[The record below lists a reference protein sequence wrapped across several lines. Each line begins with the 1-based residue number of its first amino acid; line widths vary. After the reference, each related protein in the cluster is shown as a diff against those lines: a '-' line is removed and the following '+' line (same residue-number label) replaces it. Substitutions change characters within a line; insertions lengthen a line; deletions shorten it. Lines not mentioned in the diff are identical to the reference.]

1 MKKQLFILLM
11 IAAVLTAAVISCGRA
26 RKDTEE
32 GTPFVGFTIPSI
44 GNDFMLALSE
54 QLRVSIEEAGA
65 RIQMDAADGD
75 VTTQIEQIENYIT
88 MGADLIVVF
97 PISGEA
103 VANVCRQAMEQ
114 GIPVVAFAVEV
125 PCEVT
130 STVVNINDRMMGRAC
145 ADMVSAWLDQT
156 FPEAEEGEL
165 HVLVLGSSMTPQ
177 IVERTEGM
185 KEIDKN
191 PKVTM
196 KYFETE
202 NQDSVDACR
211 KAVENAFM
219 EYPGYDAVMCVTG
232 TSAIAAEAFVSSPQ
246 SGVTDFERFGIF
258 CIDETE
264 EIDRKI
270 ADLDCTLRG
279 TISMGSIENSAQEL
293 MRVLAPILKGEEP
306 IKRVDGTVTPITE
319 EMLTGQ

>member
-1 MKKQLFILLM
+1 MKKQLFSLLL
-11 IAAVLTAAVISCGRA
+11 IAAVLAAAVISCGRPRND
-26 RKDTEE
+26 RKAD
-32 GTPFVGFTIPSI
+32 TPFVGFTLPSI

-54 QLRVSIEEAGA
+54 QIRASVEEAGA
-65 RIQMDAADGD
+65 QIQMDAADGD

-103 VANVCRQAMEQ
+103 VANACRQAMEQ

-130 STVVNINDRMMGRAC
+130 STVVNINDREMGRAC
-145 ADMVSAWLDQT
+145 ADMVNAWLEKT
-156 FPEAEEGEL
+156 FPEAEDGEV

-185 KEIDKN
+185 KTIAEN

-211 KAVENAFM
+211 KSVENAFM
-219 EYPGYDAVMCVTG
+219 EYPGYDVVMCVTG
-232 TSAIAAEAFVSSPQ
+232 TSAIAAEAFVSSQQ
-246 SGVTDFERFGIF
+246 SGILNPERFGIF
-258 CIDETE
+258 SIDETE
-264 EIDRKI
+264 EITRKI
-270 ADLDCTLRG
+270 EDLDCTLRG
-279 TISMGSIENSAQEL
+279 TISMGSIEDSAKEL
-293 MRVLAPILKGEEP
+293 MQVIAPILKGEEP
-306 IKRVDGTVTPITE
+306 VKRIDGTVTPITE
-319 EMLTGQ
+319 ETS